1 MGEVFIYMLWYTPII
16 MCGVVGIIQNNK
28 QGVKINVNIVND
40 MLSILKE
47 RGPDDSG
54 VFSCK
59 KCILGQ
65 TRLSIV
71 DLETGHQP
79 MEDTETGNA
88 ITYNGEIYNY
98 KELRDD
104 LIKQGHKFSTNSDTE
119 VILKLYAEYG
129 AECVEHLDGMFAFVI
144 WNEKTQELIMAR
156 DRFGKK
162 PLYYTHDND
171 DNLII
176 TSEIKALFQAG
187 VKGEIDHSA
196 IDNYLALMYIPPW
209 KSVYK
214 NIYVLPPAYYA
225 TYTNGKLIQ
234 KRYWKIL
241 DKPIKNI
248 SYEDAKKHTKELLRK
263 AVEKRMVADVEIGAL
278 LSGGVDSTLISVYA
292 QQSSRSPLKTFS
304 IGYAGHEDETPYA
317 KEASDKIGA
326 EHHTLQVTSNLM
338 DDLEKVIEYMDE
350 PHADSSNFPQH
361 IISELASSKVKV
373 ALSGDGADELFMGY
387 GWHSKYWNVRKIVR
401 IKNALFSNQFK
412 EHLKNISV
420 FRKSDR
426 KKLWKDTSFVN
437 DDIQGE
443 AVESVK
449 KNDIKKINLFD
460 LTTYLPGQLLTKI
473 DRTSMMHS
481 LEIRSPF
488 LDYKLAEYVYNLP
501 LKYKMN
507 KRMGKIILKDIL
519 SEIMPKEFVYRRKQG
534 FGAPIVEWLKTDEM
548 KVYVHKTF
556 DNTALIYS
564 FLKKDRVIELINRF
578 YSFNDESVHYQIWT
592 LLCLEIWMKSHNK

>member
-1 MGEVFIYMLWYTPII
+1 
-16 MCGVVGIIQNNK
+16 MCGIIAITGQNIK
-28 QGVKINVNIVND
+28 EEKVSKVSL
-40 MLSILKE
+40 MLDSLSK
-47 RGPDDSG
+47 RGPDDKGTLS
-54 VFSCK
+54 FSN
-59 KCILGQ
+59 CILGQ

-79 MEDTETGNA
+79 MEDIETGNA
-88 ITYNGEIYNY
+88 ISYNGEIYNY
-98 KELRDD
+98 KELRET

-119 VILKLYAEYG
+119 VILKLYAQYG
-129 AECVEHLDGMFAFVI
+129 AKCVEYLDGMFAFAI
-144 WNEKTQELIMAR
+144 WNEKTQELFMAR

-162 PLYYTHDND
+162 PLYYTYDND
-171 DNLII
+171 KTLFIA
-176 TSEIKALFQAG
+176 SEIKALFQAG
-187 VKGEIDHSA
+187 IKGEIDHNA
-196 IDNYLALMYIPPW
+196 IDNYLTLMYIPPY
-209 KSVYK
+209 KSIYK
-214 NIYVLPPAYYA
+214 NIHVLPPAHYA
-225 TYTNGKLIQ
+225 TYTDGKLTQ
-234 KRYWKIL
+234 KRYWEIP
-241 DKPIKNI
+241 DDPIKDV
-248 SYEDAKKHTKELLRK
+248 SYEDAKKHTKELLKK

-278 LSGGVDSTLISVYA
+278 LSGGVDSTLASIYA
-292 QQSSRSPLKTFS
+292 QESLPRPLKTFS
-304 IGYAGHEDETPYA
+304 IGYTGHEDETPYA
-317 KEASDKIGA
+317 KTASDKIGT
-326 EHHTLQVTSNLM
+326 EHHTLQVTSSFINE
-338 DDLEKVIEYMDE
+338 LEKVISYMDE

-420 FRKSDR
+420 FRKNDR
-426 KKLWKDTSFVN
+426 KKLWKDTSFIN

-460 LTTYLPGQLLTKI
+460 LTNYLPGQLLTKI

-507 KRMGKIILKDIL
+507 KSMGKIILKDIL
-519 SEIMPKEFVYRRKQG
+519 SETMPKEFVYRRKQG

-548 KVYVHKTF
+548 KTYIHKTF
-556 DNTALIYS
+556 NDTALIYS
-564 FLKKDRVIELINRF
+564 FLKKDRIIELINRF
-578 YSFNDESVHYQIWT
+578 YGSTSDESVHYQIWT
-592 LLCLEIWMKSHNK
+592 LLCLEIWMKANNKYII

>member
-1 MGEVFIYMLWYTPII
+1 
-16 MCGVVGIIQNNK
+16 MCGIIAITGKNIK
-28 QGVKINVNIVND
+28 EEKASKISL
-40 MLSILKE
+40 MLNSLFK
-47 RGPDDSG
+47 RGPDDNGTLS
-54 VFSCK
+54 FSN
-59 KCILGQ
+59 CILGQ

-79 MEDTETGNA
+79 MKDIETGNA

-98 KELRDD
+98 KELRET

-119 VILKLYAEYG
+119 VILKLYAEYR
-129 AECVEHLDGMFAFVI
+129 AECVKHLDGMFAFVI
-144 WNEKTQELIMAR
+144 WNEETQELFMSR

-162 PLYYTHDND
+162 PLYYTFDTNGTFF
-171 DNLII
+171 IA
-176 TSEIKALFQAG
+176 SEIKALFQAG
-187 VKGEIDHSA
+187 IKGEIDLKA
-196 IDNYLALMYIPPW
+196 IDNYLTLMYIPPY

-214 NIYVLPPAYYA
+214 NIYTLPPAHYA
-225 TYTNGKLIQ
+225 SYIDGKLTK
-234 KRYWKIL
+234 KRYWEIL
-241 DKPIKNI
+241 DEPIKNA

-263 AVEKRMVADVEIGAL
+263 AVEKRMIADVEIGAL
-278 LSGGVDSTLISVYA
+278 LSGGVDSTLASIYA
-292 QQSSRSPLKTFS
+292 QKLSSRPLKTFS
-304 IGYAGHEDETPYA
+304 IGYTGHEDETPYA
-317 KEASDKIGA
+317 KQASDKIGT
-326 EHHTLQVTSNLM
+326 EHYTLQVTGSFI
-338 DDLEKVIEYMDE
+338 DELEKVISYMDE

-387 GWHSKYWNVRKIVR
+387 GWHSKYFNVRKIVR

-420 FRKSDR
+420 FRKNDR
-426 KKLWKDTSFVN
+426 KKLWKDSSFVN

-443 AVESVK
+443 TVESFK

-460 LTTYLPGQLLTKI
+460 LTNYLPGQLLTKI
-473 DRTSMMHS
+473 DRASMMHS

-507 KRMGKIILKDIL
+507 KSMGKIILKDIL
-519 SEIMPKEFVYRRKQG
+519 SETMPKEFVYRRKQG
-534 FGAPIVEWLKTDEM
+534 FGAPVGEWLKTNEM
-548 KVYVHKTF
+548 KNYVHKMF
-556 DNTALIYS
+556 NDTALIYS

-578 YSFNDESVHYQIWT
+578 YGSNDESIHYQIWT
-592 LLCLEIWMKSHNK
+592 LLCLEIWMKSHKQ